1 MSLPFGHPVSEPLRK
16 EKQNYCLRHKKIQEK
31 KFEFLKV
38 EAKSI
43 ENNQRMYVLKQ
54 VFSQSPLFY
63 MLNSTLLA
71 IRKSTREQI
80 LNGSWK

>member
-43 ENNQRMYVLKQ
+43 ENNQRMYVLK
-54 VFSQSPLFY
+54 
-63 MLNSTLLA
+63 
-71 IRKSTREQI
+71 
-80 LNGSWK
+80 